1 MKKVNIKNNKR
12 TCDKGKDI
20 DVVSLSFD
28 LELECDIY
36 VRILPRFRLFRTF
49 PQVYRL
55 FVYLPLRLETLSK
68 EQ

>member
-28 LELECDIY
+28 LELDCDIP
-36 VRILPRFRLFRTF
+36 VRTSPRFRLFRAF
-49 PQVYRL
+49 PREYRL
-55 FVYLPLRLETLSK
+55 FVSLLLRLETLSK
-68 EQ
+68 VQ